1 MSRSLWGRS
10 LWGRGLR
17 ESGHRIGGGKEGAGG
32 VSTILKEDDDPL
44 LLETG
49 DPVLRETWQL
59 SPLLDAL
66 MGDEEIAIVQGGET
80 RRVSAAAIW
89 GYVNNG

>member
-1 MSRSLWGRS
+1 VSRSLWGRS

-17 ESGHRIGGGKEGAGG
+17 ESGHRIGGGKEGVGG
-32 VSTILKEDDDPL
+32 VSTILKEDGAAL

-49 DPVLRETWQL
+49 DPVVQGDWQL
-59 SPLLDAL
+59 SSLLDAL

-80 RRVSAAAIW
+80 RRVSAAAVRDYI
-89 GYVNNG
+89 NG